1 VSAVDTDDRLRIV
14 AMHAEFAAAAMR
26 ALERCVHDAPPNR
39 RPILRPASTASR
51 ARSMHPFECGRLW
64 TAMPD
69 LMHEQA
75 VPPDFNA
82 VMKEREQVVGLSPR
96 DAIVLASDCLN
107 CRGVVVHVDVY
118 ELVSEHGR
126 EHLDCRAASP
136 CPDPDL
142 ARIWLRDH

>member
-1 VSAVDTDDRLRIV
+1 
-14 AMHAEFAAAAMR
+14 
-26 ALERCVHDAPPNR
+26 
-39 RPILRPASTASR
+39 
-51 ARSMHPFECGRLW
+51 MHPFECGRLW

-142 ARIWLRDH
+142 ARIWLSDR

>member
-1 VSAVDTDDRLRIV
+1 
-14 AMHAEFAAAAMR
+14 MHAEFAAAAMR
-26 ALERCVHDAPPNR
+26 ALERFVHDAP
-39 RPILRPASTASR
+39 
-51 ARSMHPFECGRLW
+51 MHPFECGRLW

-69 LMHEQA
+69 LMYQQA

-118 ELVSEHGR
+118 ELVSEHDR
-126 EHLDCRAASP
+126 EHLDAQP
-136 CPDPDL
+136 
-142 ARIWLRDH
+142 

>member
-1 VSAVDTDDRLRIV
+1 
-14 AMHAEFAAAAMR
+14 
-26 ALERCVHDAPPNR
+26 
-39 RPILRPASTASR
+39 
-51 ARSMHPFECGRLW
+51 
-64 TAMPD
+64 MPD

-118 ELVSEHGR
+118 ELVSEHG
-126 EHLDCRAASP
+126 ASTSTVGRHRP
-136 CPDPDL
+136 ALIPVS
-142 ARIWLRDH
+142 HGYG